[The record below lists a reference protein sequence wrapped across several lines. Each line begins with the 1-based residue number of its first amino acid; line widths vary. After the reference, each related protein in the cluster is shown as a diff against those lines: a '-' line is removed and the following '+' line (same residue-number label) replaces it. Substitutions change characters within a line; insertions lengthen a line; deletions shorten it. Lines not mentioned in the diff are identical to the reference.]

1 MKPIPNHSSITPE
14 STWKQFS
21 VALARKYMTI
31 AHGFSNEQVKE
42 ESLKE
47 LLILTTHV
55 WEKQRLEAVV
65 NDSTSDDE
73 DRAAEFLDDN
83 SEHNVTDMNRE
94 EILITAT
101 KLGWELCPEPSDAEI
116 TNYGEPP
123 LSMDEMHT
131 KATKQ
136 KQTETHSHRYSHA
149 SR

>member
-31 AHGFSNEQVKE
+31 AHGFNNEQVKE

-55 WEKQRLEAVV
+55 WEKLRFESVV
-65 NDSTSDDE
+65 NNSTAADE

-83 SEHNVTDMNRE
+83 SEHNSTDMNRE

-101 KLGWELCPEPSDAEI
+101 KLGWELHPEPSDAEI

-123 LSMDEMHT
+123 VSMDEMYA

-136 KQTETHSHRYSHA
+136 KRTETHPHRYTNA

>member
-31 AHGFSNEQVKE
+31 AHGFNNEQVKE

-65 NDSTSDDE
+65 NDSDADDE

-83 SEHNVTDMNRE
+83 SEHNSTDMDRE

-101 KLGWELCPEPSDAEI
+101 KLGWELHPEPSDAEI

-123 LSMDEMHT
+123 VSMDEMYA
-131 KATKQ
+131 KATHQ
-136 KQTETHSHRYSHA
+136 KRTETHPHRYTNA

>member
-31 AHGFSNEQVKE
+31 AHGFNNEQVKE

-65 NDSTSDDE
+65 NDSDADDE

-83 SEHNVTDMNRE
+83 SEHNSTDMNRE

-101 KLGWELCPEPSDAEI
+101 KLGWELHPEPSDAEI

-123 LSMDEMHT
+123 VSMDEMYA
-131 KATKQ
+131 KATHQ
-136 KQTETHSHRYSHA
+136 KRTETHPHRYTNA

>member
-1 MKPIPNHSSITPE
+1 MKPIPTHSSITPE

-31 AHGFSNEQVKE
+31 AHGFNNEQVKE

-55 WEKQRLEAVV
+55 WEKLRLESVI
-65 NDSTSDDE
+65 NDSNSDDE
-73 DRAAEFLDDN
+73 DRAAEFLEDN
-83 SEHNVTDMNRE
+83 SEHNTTDMNRE
-94 EILITAT
+94 EILSTAT
-101 KLGWELCPEPSDAEI
+101 KLGWELHPEPSDAEI

-123 LSMDEMHT
+123 VSMDEMYA

-136 KQTETHSHRYSHA
+136 KRTETHPHRYTNA

>member
-31 AHGFSNEQVKE
+31 AHGFNNEQVKE

-65 NDSTSDDE
+65 NDSNIEDE

-83 SEHNVTDMNRE
+83 SEHNSTDMNRE

-101 KLGWELCPEPSDAEI
+101 KLGWELHPEPSDAEI

-123 LSMDEMHT
+123 VSMDEMYA
-131 KATKQ
+131 KATHQ
-136 KQTETHSHRYSHA
+136 KRTETHPHRYTNA

>member
-21 VALARKYMTI
+21 VALARKYMTLS
-31 AHGFSNEQVKE
+31 HGFDNEQVKE

-55 WEKQRLEAVV
+55 WEKLRFESVV
-65 NDSTSDDE
+65 NNSTADDE

-116 TNYGEPP
+116 TNYGESP
-123 LSMDEMHT
+123 LSLDEMHANATHQKRT
-131 KATKQ
+131 K
-136 KQTETHSHRYSHA
+136 THPHRYSHA

>member
-31 AHGFSNEQVKE
+31 AHGFNNEQVKE

-55 WEKQRLEAVV
+55 WEKQRLEAVG
-65 NDSTSDDE
+65 NDSNIEDE

-83 SEHNVTDMNRE
+83 SEHNSTDMNRE

-101 KLGWELCPEPSDAEI
+101 KLGWELHPEI

-123 LSMDEMHT
+123 VSMDEMYA
-131 KATKQ
+131 KATHQ
-136 KQTETHSHRYSHA
+136 KRTETHPHRYTNA

>member
-14 STWKQFS
+14 STWKQFAI
-21 VALARKYMTI
+21 ALARKYMTLS
-31 AHGFSNEQVKE
+31 HGFNNEEVKE

-55 WEKQRLEAVV
+55 WEKLRLESVI

-73 DRAAEFLDDN
+73 DRAAEFLEDN
-83 SEHNVTDMNRE
+83 SEHNTTDMNRE
-94 EILITAT
+94 EILSTAT
-101 KLGWELCPEPSDAEI
+101 KLGWELHPEPSDAEI

-123 LSMDEMHT
+123 ISLAEMHT
-131 KATKQ
+131 NATHQ
-136 KQTETHSHRYSHA
+136 KRTETHPHRYSHA

>member
-1 MKPIPNHSSITPE
+1 MKPIPTHSSITPE

-21 VALARKYMTI
+21 IALARKYMTLS
-31 AHGFSNEQVKE
+31 HGFDNEQVKE

-55 WEKQRLEAVV
+55 WEKLRFESVV

-123 LSMDEMHT
+123 VSMAEMCAKSTH
-131 KATKQ
+131 Q
-136 KQTETHSHRYSHA
+136 KRTETHPHRYDYA